1 MAAAVTAVLLS
12 CVLQASSA
20 VQVPPELLISVM
32 SVEGGEIGTVAHN
45 RNATEDLGLMQINTG
60 AWLDLVARAQ
70 FDGDRRQAYLR
81 LRDDGCYN
89 IEVGAWILS
98 RAIADENGDLWAGV
112 GRYHS
117 STPALQINYTARVKQ
132 AFRRL
137 FSGAAAPRLTRT
149 P

>member
-1 MAAAVTAVLLS
+1 MVSLLTSALLS
-12 CVLQASSA
+12 CVLQASSTVEVA
-20 VQVPPELLISVM
+20 PQLLVSVM
-32 SVEGGEIGTVAHN
+32 SVEGGESGMASRN

-70 FDGDRRQAYLR
+70 FDGNRRQAYLR

-98 RAIADENGDLWAGV
+98 RAIADEGGDVWAGV

-117 STPALQINYTARVKQ
+117 STPALKRSYQGQVRRAYY
-132 AFRRL
+132 RL
-137 FSGAAAPRLTRT
+137 FPPT
-149 P
+149 

>member
-1 MAAAVTAVLLS
+1 MGAILTSALLS

-20 VQVPPELLISVM
+20 VQVPPQLLVSVM
-32 SVEGGEIGTVAHN
+32 SVEGGEIGVVAHN

-60 AWLDLVARAQ
+60 AWLDLVARAN
-70 FDGDRRQAYLR
+70 FNGNRRQAYLR

-98 RAIADENGDLWAGV
+98 RAIDDEGGNLWAGV

-117 STPALQINYTARVKQ
+117 STPALKRSYQERVKR
-132 AFRRL
+132 AYARL
-137 FSGAAAPRLTRT
+137 FPSV
-149 P
+149 

>member
-1 MAAAVTAVLLS
+1 MVTMLTSALLS

-20 VQVPPELLISVM
+20 VQVAPQLLVSVM
-32 SVEGGEIGTVAHN
+32 SVEGGEIGVVSHN

-60 AWLDLVARAQ
+60 AWLDLVARADFQ
-70 FDGDRRQAYLR
+70 GNRRQAYVR

-98 RAIADENGDLWAGV
+98 RAIADEGGDVWAGV

-117 STPALQINYTARVKQ
+117 STPALKRSYQARVER
-132 AFRRL
+132 AYYRL
-137 FSGAAAPRLTRT
+137 FPPA
-149 P
+149 